1 MAAEEFEPSFD
12 WSVFKKLGAANLR
25 SQDAIN
31 ELIANSIDSWIEKF
45 NNRNRKDL
53 NIEI

>member
-31 ELIANSIDSWIEKF
+31 ELIANRLILGLK
-45 NNRNRKDL
+45 KL
-53 NIEI
+53 